1 MFCSGGSS
9 ARQHESGERET
20 AMSGHWAPERDY
32 KAVPPRPH
40 PTVSD
45 FLEGILARDRRMLA
59 QAITLIE
66 STRPD
71 HQEMARELIAQV
83 LPHAGKSIR
92 VGLTGTPG
100 AGKSAL
106 IEAFGG
112 LLTAREHRV
121 AVLSIDPSSARSG
134 GSLLGDKTRMV
145 KLSTDPNAFIRPSP
159 SGLMLGG
166 TARETRETMLLCE
179 AAGYDIVLIE
189 TVGVGQS
196 EVTVAEMTDFLLV
209 LMLAGAGD
217 ELQGI
222 KRGLLELADLIAI
235 TKADGNNVIPAR
247 QAASKYA
254 YAMHLLADPDQGMA
268 PVVTCSSL
276 EGTGLEEIWKIIT
289 DRTAQRER
297 SGYLRKRRSEQNA
310 NWMWSLVDQ
319 QIHDMLLQRPG
330 VNEVAQSAA
339 AQVREGT
346 LSPVLASER
355 IIRSLFADA
364 RTPGPMAA
372 SNNNTGR

>member
-1 MFCSGGSS
+1 
-9 ARQHESGERET
+9 
-20 AMSGHWAPERDY
+20 
-32 KAVPPRPH
+32 
-40 PTVSD
+40 
-45 FLEGILARDRRMLA
+45 
-59 QAITLIE
+59 
-66 STRPD
+66 
-71 HQEMARELIAQV
+71 
-83 LPHAGKSIR
+83 
-92 VGLTGTPG
+92 
-100 AGKSAL
+100 
-106 IEAFGG
+106 
-112 LLTAREHRV
+112 
-121 AVLSIDPSSARSG
+121 
-134 GSLLGDKTRMV
+134 MV

-364 RTPGPMAA
+364 RTPGPMVA

>member
-1 MFCSGGSS
+1 
-9 ARQHESGERET
+9 
-20 AMSGHWAPERDY
+20 MSGHWAPERDY